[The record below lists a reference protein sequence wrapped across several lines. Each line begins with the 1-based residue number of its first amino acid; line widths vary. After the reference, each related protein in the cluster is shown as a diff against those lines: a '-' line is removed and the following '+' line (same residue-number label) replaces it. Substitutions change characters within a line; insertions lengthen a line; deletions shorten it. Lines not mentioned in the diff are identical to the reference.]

1 MGASAKAAAVR
12 VSVTRSKLGRLA
24 RADTITVG
32 RARRAVGS
40 CARSVS
46 RLRRSANHLR
56 ETLDS
61 RARTRAEGC
70 QVYNRVGPM
79 RPAIVF
85 DVKRIRSPSSAAAR
99 FRIFTRSTSTGPIPV
114 WRQVSAVVSLGCHT
128 SHYYSSRMRNTDG
141 RHWLPGSPPIA
152 AQKRPS
158 PNHRPPPS
166 VPPRFSSLG
175 YHHQQKPCGAW
186 FIGNIPMRR
195 PGLLSATMSPLDE
208 SQLTF
213 RALADGR
220 FAGLRR

>member
-1 MGASAKAAAVR
+1 MQMRHRRQRTDDEPHSRQSGRVLEPQKFELLWRSPSRCGAGACFGRNGTASVLGASAKAAAVR

-114 WRQVSAVVSLGCHT
+114 WRQVSAVVSLGCHISLLLV
-128 SHYYSSRMRNTDG
+128 SHAS
-141 RHWLPGSPPIA
+141 H
-152 AQKRPS
+152 
-158 PNHRPPPS
+158 
-166 VPPRFSSLG
+166 
-175 YHHQQKPCGAW
+175 
-186 FIGNIPMRR
+186 
-195 PGLLSATMSPLDE
+195 
-208 SQLTF
+208 
-213 RALADGR
+213 
-220 FAGLRR
+220 